1 MSEIIDI
8 FEITVS
14 LETTKN
20 FCVTFGLEEEKPERG
35 TGFKSKRTLQVMVHS
50 VDFCSW
56 LGVIERF

>member
-20 FCVTFGLEEEKPERG
+20 FCVTFGLEEENPERG
-35 TGFKSKRTLQVMVHS
+35 TGFKS
-50 VDFCSW
+50 
-56 LGVIERF
+56 